1 MRYLISFLAG
11 GAAVGVLLTEARSGL
26 LSFLVAPLWVHA
38 ALYLAPLI
46 LIALLVGLFA
56 APRGALVAFAAYV
69 LGVALWVAFDLRPG
83 PPGTSDVWGYDQW
96 GYFILQMLPSAV
108 ISAVV
113 GAIASRLRRSGIGTL
128 RPMSADWPSP

>member
-11 GAAVGVLLTEARSGL
+11 GVAVGVLLTQSRSGF

-38 ALYLAPLI
+38 TLYLAPLI

-56 APRGALVAFAAYV
+56 APRGAVAAFAAYV

-83 PPGTSDVWGYDQW
+83 PPGTSDVWGYEQW
-96 GYFILQMLPSAV
+96 GYFVLQMLPSAV
-108 ISAVV
+108 IFAVV
-113 GAIASRLRRSGIGTL
+113 GAIASRLRQSRLGAL
-128 RPMSADWPSP
+128 PPMSANGPRP